1 MSDFLDS
8 TDYHPRNIRYK
19 RVKKKRALDTL
30 VRVRGDSAIMLAGEL
45 NLTSEYSSFPD
56 IHLLKDSPYFPTPH
70 FKQSLPDDYQIVEFA
85 DIGNRVAAECGN
97 PVNRIIVWVN
107 ELPHICIQHI
117 RLRHI

>member
-1 MSDFLDS
+1 M
-8 TDYHPRNIRYK
+8 REK
-19 RVKKKRALDTL
+19 WALDTL

-45 NLTSEYSSFPD
+45 NLTPGYSSIEGLP
-56 IHLLKDSPYFPTPH
+56 LPYSPP
-70 FKQSLPDDYQIVEFA
+70 FKQSLPDDYQVVEFA